1 MVSYWWDLA
10 LGEVQPLLMAVKKV
24 ELFVMEI
31 DPEDMADTAAV
42 YQQAV
47 GEAKAA
53 SELAEV
59 ASHLSRE
66 SGSVDHTAIADAD
79 QRTADTD
86 GALAGRGTGM
96 EQVGQL
102 LKLAM
107 DIALHH
113 VSQVTSILDDQ
124 LWPEWEAAQAS
135 YARAR
140 EENPEPLL
148 PMIRARHLA
157 DFTPVAQEAEEKI
170 DDEIATY
177 RRALMRLGLEL
188 YEQGYDLADGP
199 LQLWSSGYMAEDAA
213 AKVKELLADGKRPDP
228 DELRLWTSV
237 LNSLSR
243 DLRGGGGTPR
253 ELTEAEAEFV
263 LRFFGELDSDTLA
276 ALGKLGTDHLEPAQA
291 DTQREAL
298 QGIADGLIMVRS
310 VVDHDDW
317 YGNIY
322 LGPEE
327 RDEADQLL
335 REFTEPKEGPLFD
348 HEPGTDEF
356 KAALEKWN
364 SYGALM
370 SEAELPPSAA
380 LSDQLAKAAV
390 DVQERSTGQYAP
402 RDYFLFELSPDT
414 WVENTGGS
422 GLLHAAA
429 LNEDAAAK
437 HLKDPDTADRLL
449 RQQWEDSSGAAAYVS
464 QGTQDLSANPEP
476 DSPQDQARRNVLD
489 AADRYREELA
499 GKGDQDKYGHT
510 DHAQLQETLD
520 MLREDHATAR

>member
-31 DPEDMADTAAV
+31 DPEDMADTAAI

-47 GEAKAA
+47 GEARTAGDLAEAA
-53 SELAEV
+53 SN
-59 ASHLSRE
+59 LSGE
-66 SGSVDHTAIADAD
+66 SGSLDHTAIADAD
-79 QRTADTD
+79 QRTTDTD

-96 EQVGQL
+96 EQVAQL

-107 DIALHH
+107 ETALHH
-113 VSQVTSILDDQ
+113 VSQVTWILDGQ
-124 LWPEWEAAQAS
+124 LWPQWEAAKAS

-157 DFTPVAQEAEEKI
+157 DFTPAAQEAEEKI

-177 RRALMRLGLEL
+177 RRTLMRLGLEL
-188 YEQGYDLADGP
+188 YEQGYDLAGGP
-199 LQLWSSGYMAEDAA
+199 LDLWSSVYMAREAA

-237 LNSLSR
+237 LNALSR
-243 DLRGGGGTPR
+243 DLRDGGGTPR
-253 ELTEAEAEFV
+253 ELTDLEAEFV
-263 LRFFGELDSDTLA
+263 LCFFEKLDSDTLT
-276 ALGKLGTDHLEPAQA
+276 ALGSLGTDHLEPAQA

-298 QGIADGLIMVRS
+298 QGIADGLIMVRKI
-310 VVDHDDW
+310 VDQND
-317 YGNIY
+317 YRGIY
-322 LGPEE
+322 LSAEMQ
-327 RDEADQLL
+327 DKTDQLL
-335 REFTEPKEGPLFD
+335 RAFTEPREGPLFD

-370 SEAELPPSAA
+370 NEAELPPSAA

-437 HLKDPDTADRLL
+437 HLRDPDNAGRLL
-449 RQQWEDSSGAAAYVS
+449 RQQWEDSSGAAAYIS
-464 QGTQDLSANPEP
+464 QGTRDLSANPEP

-489 AADRYREELA
+489 AADRHREELA

-510 DHAQLQETLD
+510 DHGQLRETLD